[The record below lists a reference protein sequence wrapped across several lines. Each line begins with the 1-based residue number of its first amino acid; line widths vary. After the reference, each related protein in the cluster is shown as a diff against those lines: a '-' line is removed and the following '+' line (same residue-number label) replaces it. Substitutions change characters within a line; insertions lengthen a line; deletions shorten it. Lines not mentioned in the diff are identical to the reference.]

1 MSGGPVAFYAPL
13 KAPDDATPS
22 GDRRMAQLLL
32 AALER
37 AGYGP
42 EIACRLRT
50 FDGAGDKA
58 IQELLRAEGEREAER
73 LIAEYGT
80 RPHAERPRA
89 WFTYHVYYKAP
100 DWTGPRVAAALGIP
114 YIVAEGSRA
123 AKRAGGPWA
132 LGHAG
137 AERALDAAR
146 LVFVMTQN
154 DRPSLQAAR
163 PAGQDL
169 VDLPPFVGTDS
180 LPPCGGGSGRGV
192 VQPGA
197 PPSSGSPPT
206 PNPSPQGGGEQI
218 HVLTVAMMRSGD
230 KLASYRLLA
239 EALGRLGERP
249 WQLTIVGDG
258 PAQAEVEA
266 LFAPFGERVHL
277 AGRVDDAAALARFYA
292 GSDLFVWPAVNE
304 AYGMV
309 LLEAQAEGCPVV
321 AGDEGGVASVVRH
334 GETGLLTPARD
345 PGAFAAAVAGLID
358 DGARRGRMAA
368 AARRFVHGERSLDH
382 AAAIIA
388 DALSTI
394 GVRP

>member
-37 AGYGP
+37 AGYEP

-50 FDGAGDKA
+50 FDGAGDKK
-58 IQELLRAEGEREAER
+58 IQERLRAEGEREAER
-73 LIAEYGT
+73 LVAEYGT
-80 RPHAERPRA
+80 RPPAARPRA

-114 YIVAEGSRA
+114 YVVAEGSRA

-132 LGHAG
+132 LGHEG

-146 LVFVMTQN
+146 LIFVMTQN
-154 DRPSLQAAR
+154 DRPSLEAAR

-180 LPPCGGGSGRGV
+180 LPPCGGGLGSGV
-192 VQPGA
+192 AQPGE

-206 PNPSPQGGGEQI
+206 PNPFPQGGGEQI
-218 HVLTVAMMRSGD
+218 RLLTVAMMRPGD

-249 WQLTIVGDG
+249 WQLTVVGDG
-258 PAQAEVEA
+258 PARAEVEA
-266 LFAPFGERVHL
+266 LFAPFGERVRL
-277 AGRVDDAAALARFYA
+277 AGRVDDAGALARLYA
-292 GSDLFVWPAVNE
+292 GADLFVWPAVNE

-321 AGDEGGVASVVRH
+321 AGDEGGVASVVRR

-345 PGAFAAAVAGLID
+345 ADAFAAAVAGLIE
-358 DGARRGRMAA
+358 DGARRERMAA
-368 AARRFVHGERSLDH
+368 AARRFVQGERSLGH
-382 AAAIIA
+382 AAMIIA
-388 DALSTI
+388 DALSAI